1 MGRPTNSSRSKGSQR
16 SLSQLTQESSQR
28 NGNGTDIED
37 HVNNLVRYF
46 INRAG
51 EHVSFKRTEL
61 RKNVLVNV
69 GTQFQE
75 IMNKATKILEEV
87 YGYKILIADSS
98 QNSAKEYLITNVL
111 PYKPDPT
118 EYIPPNGYP
127 EDANKVF
134 TLLVLSHVF
143 MSNNSVSDNSLYSF
157 LETFGIDVQR
167 RHEIFGSIK
176 DCLNVLKN
184 KKYINMET
192 EQLSKKVTFSWGSRA
207 EKEISKLEVL
217 KFVCKMYKTTTPT
230 AWIKQYQSVQEQM
243 QANEIN
249 NVDEDGLTQNTQS

>member
-1 MGRPTNSSRSKGSQR
+1 MGRPPNSSRSKGSKT
-16 SLSQLTQESSQR
+16 SLSQQSSQR
-28 NGNGTDIED
+28 NEIGTDDIEEQ
-37 HVNNLVRYF
+37 VNNLLRYF

-51 EHVSFKRTEL
+51 VHVSFKKTEL
-61 RKNVLVNV
+61 RKNVLANV

-75 IMNKATKILEEV
+75 IFNKASKILEEV
-87 YGYKILIADSS
+87 YGYKILVGDSS
-98 QNSAKEYLITNVL
+98 QNSAKEYLITNAL

-127 EDANKVF
+127 EDVNKVF
-134 TLLVLSHVF
+134 TLLVLSHIF

-157 LETFGIDVQR
+157 LETFGIDIQR
-167 RHEIFGSIK
+167 RHEIFGNIK
-176 DCLNVLKN
+176 DCLNLLKN

-230 AWIKQYQSVQEQM
+230 AWTKQYQSVQEQI
-243 QANEIN
+243 QANETN
-249 NVDEDGLTQNTQS
+249 NVADDGLTQNTQS